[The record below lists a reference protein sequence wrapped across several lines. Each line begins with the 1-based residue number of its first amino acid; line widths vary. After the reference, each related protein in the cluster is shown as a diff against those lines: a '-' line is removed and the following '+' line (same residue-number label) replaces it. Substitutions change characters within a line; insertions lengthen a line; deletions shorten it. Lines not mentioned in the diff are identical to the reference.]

1 MQFSEKEGQD
11 STFTSIFDKCLEKM
25 DVKNVDKAVDKSN
38 KTDEEDLK
46 PDEKAKN
53 AIATQIVDPDLSA
66 LDTLD
71 LKNGED
77 EKEPKLKLAS
87 FADYSGANC
96 QSETIH
102 KAYSCAQCGHDM
114 GVSEN

>member
-1 MQFSEKEGQD
+1 MLRK
-11 STFTSIFDKCLEKM
+11 K
-25 DVKNVDKAVDKSN
+25 
-38 KTDEEDLK
+38 
-46 PDEKAKN
+46 KAKN
-53 AIATQIVDPDLSA
+53 AIATQIVDRDLSA

-87 FADYSGANC
+87 FADYGGANC

-102 KAYSCAQCGHDM
+102 KAYSCAQCGHDTQDSQKTVLWEM
-114 GVSEN
+114 LAFCDDICLSKCIKKLWLITQIPVIHTKILEIIF